1 MRNRISGSDS
11 GYEEAHMLCGA
22 GGVWAK
28 APRGGMEEE
37 EEELRPTLGG
47 EEMEQMS
54 REEEGKE
61 VLTQV
66 LQGGRRGQDQGDS
79 RV

>member
-1 MRNRISGSDS
+1 M
-11 GYEEAHMLCGA
+11 
-22 GGVWAK
+22 
-28 APRGGMEEE
+28 EE

-47 EEMEQMS
+47 EEMEQML

-66 LQGGRRGQDQGDS
+66 LQGGRRGQDQGGS

>member
-22 GGVWAK
+22 GGWAK

-37 EEELRPTLGG
+37 EERVRRAWGG
-47 EEMEQMS
+47 KMGGY
-54 REEEGKE
+54 RCCEEEKKE
-61 VLTQV
+61 VLT
-66 LQGGRRGQDQGDS
+66 
-79 RV
+79 

>member
-22 GGVWAK
+22 GGGWAK
-28 APRGGMEEE
+28 APRGGMEE

-47 EEMEQMS
+47 EEMEQML

-66 LQGGRRGQDQGDS
+66 LQGGRRGQDQGGS